1 LVYGVS
7 LALQRSFHRTLDLLR
22 NSVVAYESL
31 ASGPLGS
38 TAEVQPI
45 FRTTD
50 RVRPSRYRSPDL
62 MQFA

>member
-1 LVYGVS
+1 

-38 TAEVQPI
+38 TPGI
-45 FRTTD
+45 D
-50 RVRPSRYRSPDL
+50 RVRRA
-62 MQFA
+62 MFAVCMPGGAGVGS

>member
-1 LVYGVS
+1 
-7 LALQRSFHRTLDLLR
+7 
-22 NSVVAYESL
+22 
-31 ASGPLGS
+31 LGS